1 MYSRAGRVHRS
12 TPHEVA
18 ATRYEA
24 YDRREVERPV
34 RLDKTEGVVVI
45 EGRAYPARE
54 IVEALAQSGYA
65 QVRAVG
71 DALVLGRKKITPIFK
86 SPQERALAS
95 LCHGSLAY
103 CCPLS
108 KRCAERDRALEVLGL
123 TPDDY
128 ERLKQREHHQFL
140 DAARGAPPLDDL
152 WAYGEPSRRAV
163 NRPAV
168 DVGFGSDDYRTDFD
182 RLEQALRSRPPR
194 PRSPRQATWS
204 STPGSPFGAPSELSD
219 TDQTGRSSQPPFASS
234 TSRASVHAK
243 TEKTTAGTAVGAC
256 SLNSDDS
263 IEGIGSLF
271 RQGELSPF
279 SDDSRQGSRRGF
291 CFSCGRTIEIGT
303 TRCPYCGALQ

>member
-12 TPHEVA
+12 APYEVA

-34 RLDKTEGVVVI
+34 RLDKAEGVIVI
-45 EGRAYPARE
+45 EGRVYPARE
-54 IVEALAQSGYA
+54 VVEALAQSGYA

-140 DAARGAPPLDDL
+140 DAARGTPPLDDL
-152 WAYGEPSRRAV
+152 WAYGEPSRR
-163 NRPAV
+163 
-168 DVGFGSDDYRTDFD
+168 
-182 RLEQALRSRPPR
+182 
-194 PRSPRQATWS
+194 
-204 STPGSPFGAPSELSD
+204 
-219 TDQTGRSSQPPFASS
+219 
-234 TSRASVHAK
+234 
-243 TEKTTAGTAVGAC
+243 
-256 SLNSDDS
+256 
-263 IEGIGSLF
+263 
-271 RQGELSPF
+271 
-279 SDDSRQGSRRGF
+279 
-291 CFSCGRTIEIGT
+291 
-303 TRCPYCGALQ
+303 